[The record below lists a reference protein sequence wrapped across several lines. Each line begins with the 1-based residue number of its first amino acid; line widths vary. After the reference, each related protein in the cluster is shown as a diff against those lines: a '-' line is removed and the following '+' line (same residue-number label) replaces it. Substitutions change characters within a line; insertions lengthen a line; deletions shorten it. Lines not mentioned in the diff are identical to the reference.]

1 MRKFT
6 FSVMALG
13 MIMSCLIAIYAQTT
27 GSMSGT
33 VTDPNGAILAGAN
46 ITLKNDAT
54 GLERRTVTND
64 KGIFGFTSLQ
74 PGVYSVTVENSGF
87 KRALASNITVQVSTE
102 AAVNISMEIGQASET
117 VTVSATQEVINTTS
131 PTLTNVINTRQ
142 VVDLPL
148 PTRNP
153 LDLAALQAGIAVTG
167 TGTRTANVGGLRG
180 SATNVTQDGVNAM
193 DNFVKTD
200 SFFALT
206 APSLNSVGEFS
217 ITTGTTG
224 SDSGKGVAQVNLV
237 TKGGTNQY
245 HGSLFYLMHNDA
257 LESNFFFNNQVG
269 TPRQTEHQHFFGF
282 TIGGPVY
289 FLGFGEGAPT
299 IWNGHDKAFFFFSYE
314 GFREHFQA
322 TRNRT
327 VLTPEARTGLFR
339 YNRTCPTP
347 PGGCTPGIE
356 TVNLLNVG
364 LQHALNPNTLAML
377 NAMPLPN
384 NTLVGDGLNTAGA
397 QFNVVGADPSDKY
410 VVRYD
415 HQLVDKSRFGSH
427 KLEFV
432 YNRAHFVLFP
442 DTFNAIE
449 APFPGRIDAGQA
461 SIRSLATGA
470 LHSTFGSSMTND
482 FRYGRQ
488 WAPVSFLRNA
498 PPTGPY
504 ISWAAAA
511 NTTDPQ
517 VTNFDNQFMSQGR
530 NTIVN
535 QYSDD
540 FSLTKGSHLIRFG
553 GEYDKIFADTFN
565 DAGINEV
572 ITLGVNGSNPDGL
585 AAGSFPNSVAADLN
599 RARPIYAD
607 LVGNLASA
615 VATFNVTSPTSGF
628 VQGATRSRIFQE
640 QDVALYAQ
648 DQWRAKSNLT
658 LNFGVRWEFE
668 GVPTIP
674 NGLAI
679 QVTDVNALYGVSGAG
694 NLFKPT
700 APAGPPPGV
709 ATLDFVSGKTGKELY
724 NNDWNNFA
732 PFVGFAYQPDFK
744 SGFMRTLFG
753 APGTSSIRAGYSISY
768 LHDGFTVISNALGTG
783 VTNPGLIQNSAV
795 TTPTGVLSGAIPLA
809 APSFAIPITDK
820 TNFDLSSFNGL
831 WAINPKLK
839 TPYVQQWSVG
849 YEREIFKNT
858 ALEIR
863 YVGNHAYDV
872 YRAYDINEVNI
883 FENGFLNEFLNAQK
897 NLSLFRAANPNC
909 DKAALPGQPPNPAC
923 TFNFSGLPGQVAL
936 PILTK
941 FFTSL
946 PTGSAFTS
954 SGFKSN
960 LDNNN
965 VGAFANTL
973 AFSNT
978 YKGNRQSLAL
988 GIPANFF
995 VANPNAAFAVLLD
1008 NNSMSNYHSLQVELR
1023 RRFSQG
1029 LQFQADYTFSKSL
1042 TDASG
1047 AQGSQSDISNFRT
1060 LRDPNLDL
1068 IRSSIDQ
1075 THRFVA
1081 NALYELPFGK
1091 GKAYLGGANGFVDKL
1106 VGGWTIG
1113 SIVTWQGRPP
1123 FYFTSGRSTFNC
1135 TPSRLTTS
1143 NGCTT
1148 NGNSAQLLIPFD
1160 EFKKNIGLFRRPE
1173 GIYFINPDMLN
1184 ITKNAAGKFVSSTL
1198 KPGILGVPAPGTLGN
1213 YPLNSVG
1220 GPNYFNMD
1228 FSVVKRVSVG
1238 ERVKL
1243 ELKTTLINALNHP
1256 NFIFGNQ
1263 NFDSTSFGLI
1273 TSQSG
1278 NQRIIHFTGTMN
1290 F

>member
-1 MRKFT
+1 
-6 FSVMALG
+6 V
-13 MIMSCLIAIYAQTT
+13 
-27 GSMSGT
+27 
-33 VTDPNGAILAGAN
+33 PGAN
-46 ITLKNDAT
+46 VTL
-54 GLERRTVTND
+54 TNNGTRAAQSTTTSD
-64 KGIFGFTSLQ
+64 NGIFNFAHVD
-74 PGVYSVTVENSGF
+74 PGAYTVTVEVSGF
-87 KRALASNITVQVSTE
+87 KKAIANDIVVSVSTPAQMAVALE
-102 AAVNISMEIGQASET
+102 AGQVSET
-117 VTVSATQEVINTTS
+117 VTVSGAQEVINTSS

-217 ITTGTTG
+217 ITTSTTG
-224 SDSGKGVAQVNLV
+224 SDAGRGVAQVNLV
-237 TKGGTNQY
+237 TKGGTNDY
-245 HGSLFYLMHNDA
+245 HGSLFYLMRNDA
-257 LESNFFFNNQVG
+257 LESNFWFNNQTG

-289 FLGFGEGAPT
+289 FPAFGEGGPK

-314 GFREHFQA
+314 GFREHFQV

-327 VLTPEARTGLFR
+327 VLTAAARTGKFSYTGSNGITQTVDLLAI
-339 YNRTCPTP
+339 
-347 PGGCTPGIE
+347 GG
-356 TVNLLNVG
+356 V
-364 LQHALNPNTLAML
+364 HFLNPITQAQL

-384 NTLVGDGLNTAGA
+384 NSLVGDTLNTAGA
-397 QFNVVGADPSDKY
+397 QFNVVGSDPSDKY
-410 VVRYD
+410 VGRYD
-415 HQLVDKSRFGSH
+415 HILVEKSRYGSH

-442 DTFNAIE
+442 DTFNSIE
-449 APFPGRIDAGQA
+449 SPFPGGIDAGQE

-470 LHSTFGSSMTND
+470 LHSTFGSSVTND
-482 FRYGRQ
+482 FRYGKQ
-488 WAPVSFLRNA
+488 WSPVAFIRSAA
-498 PPTGPY
+498 PPGPF
-504 ISWAAAA
+504 ITLASP
-511 NTTDPQ
+511 T
-517 VTNFDNQFMSQGR
+517 TNFDNQFMSQGR
-530 NTIVN
+530 NTTVD

-540 FSLTKGSHLIRFG
+540 MSLTMGSHLFRFG
-553 GEYDKIFADTFN
+553 ASYQKIFADTFN

-572 ITLGVNGSNPDGL
+572 ITLGTNASNPDGINSSSFPFL
-585 AAGSFPNSVAADLN
+585 PAGSTGTAIVN

-615 VATFNVTSPTSGF
+615 VATYNVTSPTSGF
-628 VQGATRSRIFQE
+628 VSGATRSRVFRE
-640 QDVALYAQ
+640 QDLALYLQ

-658 LNFGVRWEFE
+658 FNYGLRWEFE

-679 QVTDVNALYGVSGAG
+679 QVTDADALWGVSGPG
-694 NLFKPT
+694 NLFHPT
-700 APAGPPPGV
+700 APAGPPPGI
-709 ATLDFVSGKTGKELY
+709 ATLDFVSGKTGKKLF
-724 NNDWNNFA
+724 NDDWNNLA
-732 PFVGFAYQPDFK
+732 PFVGVAYSPNFK
-744 SGFMRTLFG
+744 GGFGKALFG
-753 APGTSSIRAGYSISY
+753 SAGKSSIRVGYSISY

-783 VTNPGLIQNSAV
+783 VTNPGLIQNVAN
-795 TTPTGVLSGAIPLA
+795 TTPTGVLSGPISLNPNPFIMPL
-809 APSFAIPITDK
+809 TDK
-820 TNFDLSSFNGL
+820 QNFDASSFNGL
-831 WAINPKLK
+831 WAINPDLK
-839 TPYVQQWSVG
+839 TPWVGQWNVG
-849 YEREIFKNT
+849 FEREIFKDT

-872 YRAYDINEVNI
+872 YRAWDINEVNI
-883 FENGFLNEFLNAQK
+883 FENGFLKEFLNAQT
-897 NLSLFRAANPNC
+897 NLALNGGASFADAAHGG
-909 DKAALPGQPPNPAC
+909 AAG
-923 TFNFSGLPGQVAL
+923 TVSL
-936 PILTK
+936 PILSK
-941 FFTSL
+941 FFTGFSN
-946 PTGSAFTS
+946 TSTSAWAS
-954 SGFKSN
+954 SGFISN
-960 LDNNN
+960 LQNNN
-965 VGAFANTL
+965 VGSFANTL

-978 YKGNRQSLAL
+978 YKANRQSAAI

-1008 NNSMSNYHSLQVELR
+1008 NNSFSNYHSLQVELR
-1023 RRFSQG
+1023 RRFSHG

-1047 AQGSQSDISNFRT
+1047 AIGSQSDVANFRT
-1060 LRDPNLDL
+1060 LRDPELDRV
-1068 IRSSIDQ
+1068 RSSIDQ

-1091 GKAYLGGANGFVDKL
+1091 GKSFLNGANGFVDKF

-1113 SIVTWQGRPP
+1113 TIVTWQGRPP

-1143 NGCTT
+1143 NGCTI

-1160 EFKKNIGLFRRPE
+1160 EFKKNIGFFKRPE
-1173 GIYFINPDMLN
+1173 GIYFINPDILN
-1184 ITKNAAGKFVSSTL
+1184 ITTNPATGKFVSSTI
-1198 KPGILGVPAPGTLGN
+1198 KPGIFGVPAPGTLGN

-1220 GPNYFNMD
+1220 GPNYFDVD
-1228 FSVVKRVSVG
+1228 FSVVKRFSIG

-1263 NFDSTSFGLI
+1263 NFDSTSFGQI

>member
-13 MIMSCLIAIYAQTT
+13 VILSCLIAIYAQTT

-33 VTDPNGAILAGAN
+33 ITDPNGAIVAGATV
-46 ITLKNDAT
+46 TLKNDAT
-54 GLERRTVTND
+54 GYERRATTND
-64 KGIFGFTSLQ
+64 KGGFAFTSLQ
-74 PGVYSVTVENSGF
+74 PGIYSVTVENSGF
-87 KRALASNITVQVSTE
+87 KKAIASNITVQVSVD
-102 AAVNISMEIGQASET
+102 AAVNIPLEVGQATET
-117 VTVSATQEVINTTS
+117 VTVAAGQEVINTSS

-142 VVDLPL
+142 VIDLPL

-153 LDLAALQAGIAVTG
+153 MDLAALQAGIAVTG
-167 TGTRTANVGGLRG
+167 SGTRTANVGGLRG

-200 SFFALT
+200 SFFALS

-224 SDSGKGVAQVNLV
+224 SEAGRGVAQVNLV
-237 TKGGTNQY
+237 TKGGTNEY
-245 HGSLFYLMHNDA
+245 HGSLFYLMRNDA
-257 LESNFFFNNQVG
+257 LESNFWFNNQTG

-282 TIGGPVY
+282 TVGGPVY
-289 FLGFGEGAPT
+289 FLGFGEGAPA

-327 VLTPEARTGLFR
+327 VMTAAARTGLFS
-339 YNRTCPTP
+339 YTGTN
-347 PGGCTPGIE
+347 GALQ
-356 TVNLLNVG
+356 TVDLKPLGNFHTLNSAT
-364 LQHALNPNTLAML
+364 QAQL

-384 NTLVGDGLNTAGA
+384 NTLVGDGFNTAGW
-397 QFNVVGADPSDKY
+397 QFNVVGSDPSDKY

-415 HQLVDKSRFGSH
+415 HQLVEKSRYGSH

-432 YNRAHFVLFP
+432 YNRAHFILFP

-449 APFPGRIDAGQA
+449 SPFPGGIDAGQE

-470 LHSTFGSSMTND
+470 LHSTFGSSITND
-482 FRYGRQ
+482 FRYGKQ
-488 WAPVSFLRNA
+488 WAPVAFLRNA
-498 PPTGPY
+498 PPAGPY
-504 ISWAAAA
+504 VTLASP
-511 NTTDPQ
+511 T
-517 VTNFDNQFMSQGR
+517 TNFDNQFMSQGR
-530 NTIVN
+530 NTTVD

-540 FSLTKGSHLIRFG
+540 VSWTKGAHLFRFG
-553 GEYDKIFADTFN
+553 GSYEKIFADTFN

-572 ITLGVNGSNPDGL
+572 ITLGTGNPSNPDGV
-585 AAGSFPNSVAADLN
+585 AAGSFPFSVSADVT
-599 RARPIYAD
+599 RARAIYAD
-607 LVGNLASA
+607 LMGILQSG
-615 VATFNVTSPTSGF
+615 VATFNVTSPDSGF
-628 VQGATRSRIFQE
+628 VQGATRSRIFRE
-640 QDVALYAQ
+640 QDLAFYGQ

-658 LNFGVRWEFE
+658 LNFGLRWEFE

-679 QVTDVNALYGVSGAG
+679 QVTNVNDLYGISGPG

-709 ATLDFVSGKTGKELY
+709 ATLDFVSGDTGTELF

-732 PFVGFAYQPDFK
+732 PFVGLAYSPNFK
-744 SGFMRTLFG
+744 SGFLHTLFG
-753 APGTSSIRAGYSISY
+753 EPGTTSIRAGYSISY

-783 VTNPGLIQNSAV
+783 VTNPGLIQNVAN
-795 TTPTGVLSGAIPLA
+795 TTPTGTLSGAIPLT
-809 APSFAIPITDK
+809 APTFKMPLTDK
-820 TNFDLSSFNGL
+820 QNFDLSPLNGL
-831 WAINPKLK
+831 WAINPNLK
-839 TPYVQQWSVG
+839 TPWVGQWNIG
-849 YEREIFKNT
+849 IEREIFKNT
-858 ALEIR
+858 ALEVR

-883 FENGFLNEFLNAQK
+883 FENGFLSEFLAAQN
-897 NLSLFRAANPNC
+897 NLALFRAANPTC
-909 DKAALPGQPPNPAC
+909 DKTGGPVC
-923 TFNFSGLPGQVAL
+923 TFANTGLPGQVNL
-936 PILTK
+936 PNMSK
-941 FFTSL
+941 FFTGL
-946 PTGSAFTS
+946 ATGSAFTS

-965 VGAFANTL
+965 VGSFANTL

-978 YKGNRQSLAL
+978 YKANRQSAAIGLP
-988 GIPANFF
+988 GNFF

-1047 AQGSQSDISNFRT
+1047 AIGSQSDVSNFRT
-1060 LRDPNLDL
+1060 LRNPQLDL
-1068 IRSSIDQ
+1068 TRSSVDQ

-1091 GKAYLGGANGFVDKL
+1091 GKPFWGSANGFVDKL
-1106 VGGWTIG
+1106 IGDWTIG

-1143 NGCTT
+1143 NGCTI
-1148 NGNSAQLLIPFD
+1148 NGNSAQLLIPFKD
-1160 EFKKNIGLFRRPE
+1160 FKKNIGLFRRPE
-1173 GIYFINPDMLN
+1173 GLYFINPDILD
-1184 ITKNAAGKFVSSTL
+1184 ITTNANGTFKSSTL

-1220 GPNYFNMD
+1220 GPNYFNIDM
-1228 FSVVKRVSVG
+1228 SVVKRLAVT
-1238 ERVKL
+1238 ERIKL
-1243 ELKTTLINALNHP
+1243 ELKTTFINVLNHP

-1263 NFDSTSFGLI
+1263 NFDTTSFGLI

-1278 NQRIIHFTGTMN
+1278 NQRIIHFTGTMT

>member
-1 MRKFT
+1 MRKFM
-6 FSVMALG
+6 FVLVAMALLLSG
-13 MIMSCLIAIYAQTT
+13 FIAIKAQTT
-27 GSMSGT
+27 GSMSGL

-46 ITLKNDAT
+46 VTLKNAAT
-54 GLERRTVTND
+54 GFERSTVTND
-64 KGIFGFTSLQ
+64 KGIFGFTALQ
-74 PGVYSVTVENSGF
+74 PGIYSVTVENRGF
-87 KRALASNITVQVSTE
+87 KRALASEITVQVSTE
-102 AAVNISMEIGQASET
+102 ATMTIALEIGQASET
-117 VTVSATQEVINTTS
+117 VTVSASQDVINTSS

-153 LDLAALQAGIAVTG
+153 MDLAALQAGIAVTG

-224 SDSGKGVAQVNLV
+224 SDSGRGVAQVNLV

-245 HGSLFYLMHNDA
+245 HGSIFYLIRNDA

-289 FLGFGEGAPT
+289 FLGFGEGKPA

-339 YNRTCPTP
+339 YTGTN
-347 PGGCTPGIE
+347 GQLQ
-356 TVNLLNVG
+356 TVNLLSVG
-364 LQHALNPNTLAML
+364 LVHVLNPITQAQL
-377 NAMPLPN
+377 NAMPVPN
-384 NTLVGDGLNTAGA
+384 NTLVGDGLNTSGA
-397 QFNVVGADPSDKY
+397 QFNVVGSDPSDKY

-415 HQLVDKSRFGSH
+415 HQLVEKSRFGSH

-449 APFPGRIDAGQA
+449 APFPGGIDAGQA
-461 SIRSLATGA
+461 SVRSLATGA

-498 PPTGPY
+498 PPTGPF
-504 ISWAAAA
+504 ITLAAP
-511 NTTDPQ
+511 TT
-517 VTNFDNQFMSQGR
+517 NYDNQFMSQGR
-530 NTIVN
+530 NTIVD

-540 FSLTKGSHLIRFG
+540 FSITKGSHLIRFG
-553 GEYDKIFADTFN
+553 ASYEKIFADTFN

-572 ITLGVNGSNPDGL
+572 ITLGTNGSNPDGIS
-585 AAGSFPNSVAADLN
+585 AASFPFSVTADVN

-628 VQGATRSRIFQE
+628 VQGATRSRIFRE
-640 QDVALYAQ
+640 QDVALYVQ

-658 LNFGVRWEFE
+658 LNYGVRWEFE

-679 QVTDVNALYGVSGAG
+679 QVTNFGDLYGVSGPG

-700 APAGPPPGV
+700 APAGPPPGI
-709 ATLDFVSGKTGKELY
+709 ATLDFVSGKTGKELFKD
-724 NNDWNNFA
+724 DWNNFA

-744 SGFMRTLFG
+744 SGMLRKVFG
-753 APGTSSIRAGYSISY
+753 APGTTSIRAGYSISY

-783 VTNPGLIQNSAV
+783 VTNAGLIQNSAV
-795 TTPTGVLSGAIPLA
+795 TTPTGVLGGAIPLS
-809 APSFAIPITDK
+809 APAFSIPITDK
-820 TNFDLSSFNGL
+820 KNFDLSSFNGL

-839 TPYVQQWSVG
+839 TPWVGQWSVG
-849 YEREIFKNT
+849 IEREIFKNT
-858 ALEIR
+858 ALEVR

-872 YRAYDINEVNI
+872 YRAFDINEVNI
-883 FENGFLNEFLNAQK
+883 FENGFLQEFLNAQT
-897 NLSLFRAANPNC
+897 NLALNGGISFADVAHGGAA
-909 DKAALPGQPPNPAC
+909 G
-923 TFNFSGLPGQVAL
+923 TISL
-936 PILTK
+936 PILSK
-941 FFTSL
+941 FFTGFANTS
-946 PTGSAFTS
+946 TSAWRS
-954 SGFKSN
+954 SGFISN
-960 LDNNN
+960 LQNQN
-965 VGAFANTL
+965 VGSFANTL

-978 YKGNRQSLAL
+978 YKANRQSAL
-988 GIPANFF
+988 IGIPANFF
-995 VANPNAAFAVLLD
+995 VANPNAAFAVQLD
-1008 NNSMSNYHSLQVELR
+1008 NNSMSNYNSLQVELR

-1047 AQGSQSDISNFRT
+1047 AVGSQSDISNFRT
-1060 LRDPNLDL
+1060 LRDPNLDQ

-1091 GKAYLGGANGFVDKL
+1091 GKPFWGGANGFVDKL

-1143 NGCTT
+1143 NGCTI
-1148 NGNSAQLLIPFD
+1148 NGNSAQLLIPFKD
-1160 EFKKNIGLFRRPE
+1160 FKKNIGLFRRPE
-1173 GIYFINPDMLN
+1173 GIYFINPDILN
-1184 ITKNAAGKFVSSTL
+1184 ITLKSNGTFQSSTL

-1220 GPNYFNMD
+1220 GPNYFDVD

-1256 NFIFGNQ
+1256 NFIFANQ

>member
-1 MRKFT
+1 
-6 FSVMALG
+6 
-13 MIMSCLIAIYAQTT
+13 
-27 GSMSGT
+27 
-33 VTDPNGAILAGAN
+33 
-46 ITLKNDAT
+46 
-54 GLERRTVTND
+54 
-64 KGIFGFTSLQ
+64 
-74 PGVYSVTVENSGF
+74 
-87 KRALASNITVQVSTE
+87 
-102 AAVNISMEIGQASET
+102 
-117 VTVSATQEVINTTS
+117 
-131 PTLTNVINTRQ
+131 
-142 VVDLPL
+142 
-148 PTRNP
+148 
-153 LDLAALQAGIAVTG
+153 
-167 TGTRTANVGGLRG
+167 
-180 SATNVTQDGVNAM
+180 
-193 DNFVKTD
+193 
-200 SFFALT
+200 
-206 APSLNSVGEFS
+206 
-217 ITTGTTG
+217 
-224 SDSGKGVAQVNLV
+224 
-237 TKGGTNQY
+237 
-245 HGSLFYLMHNDA
+245 
-257 LESNFFFNNQVG
+257 
-269 TPRQTEHQHFFGF
+269 
-282 TIGGPVY
+282 
-289 FLGFGEGAPT
+289 
-299 IWNGHDKAFFFFSYE
+299 
-314 GFREHFQA
+314 
-322 TRNRT
+322 
-327 VLTPEARTGLFR
+327 
-339 YNRTCPTP
+339 
-347 PGGCTPGIE
+347 
-356 TVNLLNVG
+356 
-364 LQHALNPNTLAML
+364 
-377 NAMPLPN
+377 
-384 NTLVGDGLNTAGA
+384 
-397 QFNVVGADPSDKY
+397 
-410 VVRYD
+410 
-415 HQLVDKSRFGSH
+415 
-427 KLEFV
+427 LEFV
-432 YNRAHFVLFP
+432 YNRAHFSLFP

-449 APFPGRIDAGQA
+449 APFPGGIDAGQA

-482 FRYGRQ
+482 FRYGKQ

-498 PPTGPY
+498 PPPGPF
-504 ISWAAAA
+504 ITLAAP
-511 NTTDPQ
+511 T
-517 VTNFDNQFMSQGR
+517 TNFDNQFMSQGR
-530 NTIVN
+530 DTTVD

-540 FSLTKGSHLIRFG
+540 FSISKGSHLIRFG
-553 GEYDKIFADTFN
+553 ASYEKIFADTFN

-572 ITLGVNGSNPDGL
+572 ITLGTNGSNPDGIS
-585 AAGSFPNSVAADLN
+585 AASFPFSVTADVN

-615 VATFNVTSPTSGF
+615 VATFNVTSTDSGF
-628 VQGATRSRIFQE
+628 VQGATRSRIFRE
-640 QDVALYAQ
+640 QDVALYAE

-658 LNFGVRWEFE
+658 LNYGVRWEFE

-679 QVTDVNALYGVSGAG
+679 QVTNVNDLYGISGPG

-700 APAGPPPGV
+700 APLGQPAGI

-724 NNDWNNFA
+724 KNDWNNFA
-732 PFVGFAYQPDFK
+732 PFVGLAYQPDFS
-744 SGFMRTLFG
+744 SGFLKKLFG
-753 APGTSSIRAGYSISY
+753 GPGTTSIRAGYSISF

-795 TTPTGVLSGAIPLA
+795 TTPTGVLSGAIPLS
-809 APSFAIPITDK
+809 APAFHIPLTDRQ
-820 TNFDLSSFNGL
+820 NFDLSSFNGL
-831 WAINPKLK
+831 WAINPNLK
-839 TPYVQQWSVG
+839 TPWVGQWSVG
-849 YEREIFKNT
+849 IEREIAKNT

-883 FENGFLNEFLNAQK
+883 FENGFLQEFLNAQT
-897 NLSLFRAANPNC
+897 NLALNGNLNSFADAAH
-909 DKAALPGQPPNPAC
+909 G
-923 TFNFSGLPGQVAL
+923 GVAGTIPL
-936 PILTK
+936 PILSK
-941 FFTSL
+941 FFTGFANTS
-946 PTGSAFTS
+946 TSAWKS
-954 SGFKSN
+954 SGFISN
-960 LDNNN
+960 LQNQN
-965 VGAFANTL
+965 VGSFANTL
-973 AFSNT
+973 AFSGT
-978 YKGNRQSLAL
+978 YKTNRNLL
-988 GIPANFF
+988 PANFF

-1008 NNSMSNYHSLQVELR
+1008 NNSLSNYHSLQVELR

-1047 AQGSQSDISNFRT
+1047 AVGSQSDISNFRT

-1091 GKAYLGGANGFVDKL
+1091 GKAFWGDANGFVDKL

-1135 TPSRLTTS
+1135 TPSRSTTS
-1143 NGCTT
+1143 NGCTI
-1148 NGNSAQLLIPFD
+1148 NGNSAQLLIPFS

-1173 GIYFINPDMLN
+1173 GIYFINPDILN

-1220 GPNYFNMD
+1220 GPNYFNVD